1 VQHKYVFYTVELLVP
16 SLIKQQIIVVT
27 LDEKMAEVERLKQSL
42 KSQLDA
48 INGLSA
54 ILLGCAFNGEL

>member
-1 VQHKYVFYTVELLVP
+1 
-16 SLIKQQIIVVT
+16 
-27 LDEKMAEVERLKQSL
+27 MAEVERLKQSL

-54 ILLGCAFNGEL
+54 ILLGCAFTENCKKNYLFCFDTSVSCLLL

>member
-1 VQHKYVFYTVELLVP
+1 VP